1 MRVIALRALLVA
13 AAAHALMA
21 DDARTDCSAHTHSSH
36 TDPQTPS
43 AMTMADER
51 VQHTYTRRSTVFLS
65 TLHMVAVRTPACV
78 N

>member
-1 MRVIALRALLVA
+1 MRAIALRALLVA
-13 AAAHALMA
+13 AAAHASM
-21 DDARTDCSAHTHSSH
+21 ARTDCSAHAHSSH

-43 AMTMADER
+43 AMAMADER